1 MPLESEYFRICT
13 LEGEGLGVGAGERGG
28 AGGEGRW
35 GVGMVLLIWKVIG
48 SVKEDSKDKITS
60 GR

>member
-1 MPLESEYFRICT
+1 MRGS
-13 LEGEGLGVGAGERGG
+13 GG

-35 GVGMVLLIWKVIG
+35 GVRMVLLIWKVIG